1 MTTPF
6 TIPHTAQEISD
17 AVSQVVNADSTPQS
31 PSTNMVTSEG
41 VKSYVD
47 GAVTGLTTANI
58 AIGTLVKESD
68 SIGSNDNDD
77 TIPTSAA
84 VKDYVDSND
93 LSGCRYLVKTLTDY
107 NPPDT
112 TLWELDMTEQY
123 DPLNIC
129 TLDGGDRIQINGG
142 TGAYLIGFSGEYR
155 MSQGFASGTS
165 RSNFTY
171 RYEIN
176 GHVVHSDFHEGSS
189 TSFRIIS
196 HTHIHYLSNNDV
208 IRITGQ
214 GGGSYA
220 SQIRVSV
227 RNAGVF
233 IKKISL

>member
-17 AVSQVVNADSTPQS
+17 AVSQVVNADATPQS

-58 AIGTLVKESD
+58 APATLVTESD
-68 SIGSNDNDD
+68 SIGSNNNDD

-93 LSGCRYLVKTLTDY
+93 LSGCRYTVNTLSGY
-107 NPPDT
+107 NPPNT
-112 TLWELDMTEQY
+112 TLFELDMTQQY

-129 TLDGGDRIQINGG
+129 TLDGGDRIEINGG

-155 MSQGFASGTS
+155 KSQGYASGSS
-165 RSNFTY
+165 RSNFTFK
-171 RYEIN
+171 YEIN
-176 GHVVHSDFHEGSS
+176 GHVVHSDYHEGSS
-189 TSFRIIS
+189 TNFRIIS
-196 HTHIHYLSNNDV
+196 HTHVFYLANNDV

-214 GGGSYA
+214 GGGTLPDR
-220 SQIRVSV
+220 IRISV